1 MPSSHPPGR
10 LHLAADRSGNVM
22 MEFALALPFLTLLMV
37 GLLDL
42 GSFGLQKSAM
52 LQGARAGAQYGILVC
67 SDSTVC
73 AAQST
78 NINSTAQGATGLTGV
93 TATNSMFCECVSGT
107 TISCDS
113 GTTCSAGVTKKRY
126 VTVNLNKTFSSVL
139 SVATLDFAGFG
150 SWTPPTLVSASMT
163 MIVP

>member
-1 MPSSHPPGR
+1 MPSSYPPGR
-10 LHLAADRSGNVM
+10 LPLAADCSGNVM

-67 SDSTVC
+67 SDSTTC
-73 AAQST
+73 AAQSS
-78 NINSTAQGATGLTGV
+78 NINSTAQGATGLSGV
-93 TATNSMFCECVSGT
+93 TATNTPFCECVTGT
-107 TISCDS
+107 TVLCS
-113 GTTCSAGVTKKRY
+113 TTCGSGQTLKRY
-126 VTVNLNKTFSSVL
+126 ITVSTTKSFSSVL

-150 SWTPPTLVSASMT
+150 SWTPPTLVSASVT